1 MKCKYL
7 FFKDSRGSA
16 TVMLAILMF
25 AFVGLLAFV
34 IDLAH
39 LQNVKTELS
48 NAADDCALRG
58 ARAFL
63 PDNLP
68 LNDQLLK
75 IDPDPFRAVS
85 QASLA
90 IGDNRSDD
98 NAFHMANLIDL
109 PAGDINYGIW
119 DYTGK
124 FTASGKPDLLPW
136 NWPPDSSLWGQYIG
150 PGVRLPVQRDDTHNR
165 GQVSMT
171 LARMFKVNQVAVGAK
186 ATAALSG
193 VGGVY
198 PGSPVLPFGT
208 WDNLLPPPG
217 SPPLH
222 GTFNVD
228 QSDTLGWTNLNPK
241 DTNPNANELKTIMNQ
256 GAQYDCP
263 YGSTVGLEN
272 GVSSSVIQAMTQQ
285 ATKKQPLNR
294 FGLIPDPNSTGNNVY
309 IPSTDPNPASPGD
322 TYASTVYMMP
332 VFSDGSGPGG
342 NKFNQS
348 AMVGG
353 VPVQIVRV
361 ASPPGNYIDV
371 KVMAGPYVAPGYGGG
386 AWYGVLA
393 TEPKLVGTDLLGY

>member
-1 MKCKYL
+1 MKCKYSF

-48 NAADDCALRG
+48 NGADDCALRG

-68 LNDQLLK
+68 INDQLLK
-75 IDPDPFRAVS
+75 IDPDPIRAVS

-109 PAGDINYGIW
+109 PAADIQSGIW
-119 DYTGK
+119 DYTGEQ
-124 FTASGKPDLLPW
+124 LLPW
-136 NWPPDSSLWGQYIG
+136 QWPPPSSMWGTFIG
-150 PGVRLPVQRDDTHNR
+150 PGITLPVKRDDTHNR

-171 LARMFKVNQVAVGAK
+171 LARIFKVNQVAVGAK

-208 WDNLLPPPG
+208 WDNLLPQSG
-217 SPPLH
+217 NTLH
-222 GTFNVD
+222 GTFRND
-228 QSDTLGWTNLNPK
+228 TNDTLGWTNLNPK
-241 DTNPNANELKTIMNQ
+241 DTNPNANELTTIMNQ

-263 YGSTVGLEN
+263 YGSTVGLQN
-272 GVSSSVIQAMTQQ
+272 GVAATVIQAMTQQ
-285 ATKKQPLNR
+285 PKGKKAGNR
-294 FGLIPDPNSTGNNVY
+294 FGLIPDPSSSGNNTDY

-361 ASPPGNYIDV
+361 AGPPGNYIDV
-371 KVMAGPYVAPGYGGG
+371 KVMSGPYVAPGYGGG
-386 AWYGVLA
+386 AWYGILA
-393 TEPKLVGTDLLGY
+393 TEPKLVGGASGY

>member
-1 MKCKYL
+1 MKCKYSF

-39 LQNVKTELS
+39 LQNVKTELW

-75 IDPDPFRAVS
+75 INPDPNRAVS

-109 PAGDINYGIW
+109 PAGDIQSGIW
-119 DYTGK
+119 DYKGEVTGK
-124 FTASGKPDLLPW
+124 IQLIMPW
-136 NWPPDSSLWGQYIG
+136 QWPPDQNTMWGKYIG
-150 PGVRLPVQRDDTHNR
+150 PGITLPVKRDDTHNR

-171 LARMFKVNQVAVGAK
+171 LARIFKVNQVAVGAN

-208 WDNLLPPPG
+208 WDNQLPPSG
-217 SPPLH
+217 NTLH

-241 DTNPNANELKTIMNQ
+241 DTNPNANELKTIMDQ
-256 GAQYDCP
+256 GALYDCP
-263 YGSTVGLEN
+263 YGSTVGLQN
-272 GVSSSVIQAMTQQ
+272 GVASSVIKAMT
-285 ATKKQPLNR
+285 AKNNR
-294 FGLIPDPNSTGNNVY
+294 FGLTDPNNDNVY
-309 IPSTDPNPASPGD
+309 EPSSAPNPASPGD

-342 NKFNQS
+342 NKFNHS
-348 AMVGG
+348 AVVGG

-361 ASPPGNYIDV
+361 ADSPGNYIDV
-371 KVMAGPYVAPGYGGG
+371 QVMSGPYVAPGYGGG
-386 AWYGVLA
+386 RWYGVLA
-393 TEPKLVGTDLLGY
+393 TEPKLVGGASGY

>member
-1 MKCKYL
+1 MKCKYSF

-39 LQNVKTELS
+39 LQNVKTELW

-58 ARAFL
+58 ARAFVPDIL
-63 PDNLP
+63 PT
-68 LNDQLLK
+68 NDQLLK
-75 IDPDPFRAVS
+75 IDPDHVRAVT

-109 PAGDINYGIW
+109 PAGDIQSGIW
-119 DYTGK
+119 DYNGEV
-124 FTASGKPDLLPW
+124 SGNKQLLPW
-136 NWPPDSSLWGQYIG
+136 QWPPPSSMWGKYIG
-150 PGVRLPVQRDDTHNR
+150 PGITLPVKRDDTHNR

-171 LARMFKVNQVAVGAK
+171 LARIFKVNQVAVGAK

-193 VGGVY
+193 IGGYY

-208 WDNLLPPPG
+208 WDNLLPQPG

-222 GTFNVD
+222 GTFRND
-228 QSDTLGWTNLNPK
+228 TNDTLGWTNLNPK
-241 DTNPNANELKTIMNQ
+241 DTNPNANELKTIMKQ
-256 GAQYDCP
+256 GALYDCP
-263 YGSTVGLEN
+263 YGSTVGLQN
-272 GVSSSVIQAMTQQ
+272 GVASTVIQAMTQQ
-285 ATKKQPLNR
+285 AKGKNPLNR
-294 FGLIPDPNSTGNNVY
+294 FGLIPDPNSTGKNEF
-309 IPSTDPNPASPGD
+309 IPSPDPNPASPGD

-332 VFSDGSGPGG
+332 VFSDGSQGG

-371 KVMAGPYVAPGYGGG
+371 KIMSGPYVAPGYGGG
-386 AWYGVLA
+386 RWYGVLA
-393 TEPKLVGTDLLGY
+393 TEPKLVGGASGY

>member
-1 MKCKYL
+1 MKCKYSF

-39 LQNVKTELS
+39 LQNVKTELW

-68 LNDQLLK
+68 HNDQLLK
-75 IDPDPFRAVS
+75 IDPDPFHAVS

-109 PAGDINYGIW
+109 PVADIQSGIW
-119 DYTGK
+119 DYNGEV
-124 FTASGKPDLLPW
+124 SGNKQLLPW
-136 NWPPDSSLWGQYIG
+136 EWPPPSSMWGKYIG
-150 PGVRLPVQRDDTHNR
+150 PGITLPVKRDDTHNR

-171 LARMFKVNQVAVGAK
+171 LARIFKVNQVAVGAN

-193 VGGVY
+193 IGGYY

-208 WDNLLPPPG
+208 WDNLLPKPNNQ
-217 SPPLH
+217 LH
-222 GTFNVD
+222 GTFRND
-228 QSDTLGWTNLNPK
+228 NSDTLGWTNLNPK
-241 DTNPNANELKTIMNQ
+241 DTNPNANELKTIMEQ
-256 GAQYDCP
+256 GALYDCP
-263 YGSTVGLEN
+263 YGSTVGLQN
-272 GVSSSVIQAMTQQ
+272 GVASSVIKAMT
-285 ATKKQPLNR
+285 AKNNR
-294 FGLIPDPNSTGNNVY
+294 FGLTDPNKDNVY
-309 IPSTDPNPASPGD
+309 EPSSDPNPASPGD

-332 VFSDGSGPGG
+332 VFSDGSQGG

-361 ASPPGNYIDV
+361 ADSPGNYIDV
-371 KVMAGPYVAPGYGGG
+371 QIMSGPYVAPGYGGG
-386 AWYGVLA
+386 RWYGVLA
-393 TEPKLVGTDLLGY
+393 TEPKLVGDLSQYRGY